1 MGRARCAKRI
11 LITMGRTA
19 GQSPMWN
26 VFKENRKS
34 FGVRFTTMLMVRSQD
49 AAYASTSVFLQS
61 LDQLFAPGPFHAWND
76 EGLLRI
82 MDVVSEASGVGHGTS
97 PMRPA
102 FRCRLAPGFLSTHRS
117 DENAPIA
124 PSCRHPLL
132 GGNWFF
138 PREGH
143 AGFHGTGTS
152 VELADPLC
160 AGGRES
166 GGVSCPSQSVD
177 GEVRQ

>member
-1 MGRARCAKRI
+1 MSRLTKGPAIALRTTSQFMGRARCAKRI

-82 MDVVSEASGVGHGTS
+82 MDVVSEASGVGHGDI
-97 PMRPA
+97 PMRLASPVSVSA
-102 FRCRLAPGFLSTHRS
+102 WTNFKPSFR
-117 DENAPIA
+117 
-124 PSCRHPLL
+124 
-132 GGNWFF
+132 
-138 PREGH
+138 
-143 AGFHGTGTS
+143 
-152 VELADPLC
+152 
-160 AGGRES
+160 
-166 GGVSCPSQSVD
+166 
-177 GEVRQ
+177 